1 MRDISLLEPKL
12 ERATTNSNV
21 SNMKMQPHSPPAKS
35 LLGAN
40 EDVGDVLVL
49 AEQGDVQQDLER
61 LAVGGK
67 HHELGL
73 TTVQS
78 LGRLICPLVMRYLLV
93 L

>member
-1 MRDISLLEPKL
+1 MVRLLPGSNDRSADTTSST
-12 ERATTNSNV
+12 ER
-21 SNMKMQPHSPPAKS
+21 
-35 LLGAN
+35 LLGPD
-40 EDVGDVLVL
+40 EHVGDVLVL

-78 LGRLICPLVMRYLLV
+78 LGRLICPLVMRYFIGHHV
-93 L
+93 